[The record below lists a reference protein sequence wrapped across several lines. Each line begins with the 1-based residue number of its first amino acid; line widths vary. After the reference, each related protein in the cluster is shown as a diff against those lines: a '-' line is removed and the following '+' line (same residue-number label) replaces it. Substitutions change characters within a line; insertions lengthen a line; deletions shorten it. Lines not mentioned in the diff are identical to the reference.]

1 MSRNP
6 IETVMGAVVLLVA
19 GSFLAFAVNS
29 ANLRPVSGY
38 AVKAVFNKVGGLTV
52 GSDVRISGI
61 KVGSVTGQSLDP
73 RTYRA
78 VVTLSILPDVKL
90 PADTVASVASDGLL
104 GGKFVK
110 LEPGQSGALL
120 ENNAALSRTR
130 DYQSVE
136 DLVSELIFIATKD
149 PPPGAP
155 PGGAPGLVKP

>member
-19 GSFLAFAVNS
+19 GSFLTFAVNS
-29 ANLRPVSGY
+29 ASLRPVSGY
-38 AVKAVFNKVGGLTV
+38 TVKAVFNKVGGLTV

-61 KVGSVTGQSLDP
+61 KVGTVTGQTLDP
-73 RTYRA
+73 RSYRA
-78 VVTLSILPDVKL
+78 VVTLSVLPDVKL

-110 LEPGQSGALL
+110 LEPGQSGAFL
-120 ENNAALSRTR
+120 ENNASLSRTR

-149 PPPGAP
+149 PPPQSP
-155 PGGAPGLVKP
+155 PGAGKP

>member
-149 PPPGAP
+149 PPPGTP
-155 PGGAPGLVKP
+155 PGSTPGLVKP

>member
-78 VVTLSILPDVKL
+78 VVTLSKIGRAHV
-90 PADTVASVASDGLL
+90 
-104 GGKFVK
+104 
-110 LEPGQSGALL
+110 
-120 ENNAALSRTR
+120 
-130 DYQSVE
+130 
-136 DLVSELIFIATKD
+136 
-149 PPPGAP
+149 
-155 PGGAPGLVKP
+155 